1 LAGAGAGLV
10 LNMKTLFQVT
20 DTLAIV
26 DGDMLRSDM
35 QTLTVPVNTVGV
47 MGKGLALQVKLRYP
61 DVHAEYQRACR
72 QGLLAMG
79 KPYLYKPKADRW
91 FLLFPTKRHWR
102 EGADLAGIEEGLRW
116 LLANYKALGI
126 TSLAVPALGAG
137 LGRLPW
143 RSVGPLMCRY
153 LAKLDIPV
161 ALYLPWERNIPR
173 ELLAPELLLC
183 EA

>member
-1 LAGAGAGLV
+1 
-10 LNMKTLFQVT
+10 MKTLLQIT

-26 DGDMLRSDM
+26 DGDILRSHM

-61 DVHAEYQRACR
+61 DVRTEYQRVCR

-79 KPYLYKPKADRW
+79 RPYLYKPKADGAKW

-102 EGADLAGIEEGLRW
+102 EDSDLAGIEEGLRW
-116 LLANYKALGI
+116 LLESYKALGI

-161 ALYLPWERNIPR
+161 ALYLPWERRI
-173 ELLAPELLLC
+173 APELLLS
-183 EA
+183 EAS

>member
-1 LAGAGAGLV
+1 
-10 LNMKTLFQVT
+10 MKTILQVT

-26 DGDMLRSDM
+26 DGDILSSNM

-47 MGKGLALQVKLRYP
+47 MGKGLALQVKLQYP
-61 DVHAEYQRACR
+61 DVYAKYQWACR

-79 KPYLYKPKADRW
+79 KPYLYKPKANSVRW

-102 EGADLAGIEEGLRW
+102 EGANLVGIEEGLRW

-143 RSVGPLMCRY
+143 KSVGPLMCRY

-161 ALYLPWERNIPR
+161 ALYLPWEKHTP
-173 ELLAPELLLC
+173 PELLLC
-183 EA
+183 EAES